1 MLQEEKNV
9 TKIPPWTGKKKRTN
23 ESAIVERATPDY
35 TPIHSVRTN
44 AKVLYYEFKLYGGGS
59 NYWQLSSMEIAW
71 SAEEWRRSA
80 TPAEEWRQTVV
91 KLFKCSVEHA
101 IRLEGV
107 Q

>member
-44 AKVLYYEFKLYGGGS
+44 AKVLYYEFKLYGGG
-59 NYWQLSSMEIAW
+59 
-71 SAEEWRRSA
+71 
-80 TPAEEWRQTVV
+80 V
-91 KLFKCSVEHA
+91 KLLAAVFNGNCLVSGRMEA
-101 IRLEGV
+101 ISNPS
-107 Q
+107 